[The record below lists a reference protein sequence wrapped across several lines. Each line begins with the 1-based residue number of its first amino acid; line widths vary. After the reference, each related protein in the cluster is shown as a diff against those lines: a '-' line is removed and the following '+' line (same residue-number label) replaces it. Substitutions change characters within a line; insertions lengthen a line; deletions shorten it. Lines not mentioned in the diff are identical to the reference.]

1 MPETVT
7 DRLVAL
13 ARQNGWG
20 VDDRRHIGIVWFH
33 RGPVEWAHLGTDA
46 QGDRV
51 LSASGGIKG
60 RPTRYW
66 VSGRTNAIGAA
77 HTDRAAVLAE
87 RLAAEPYRFT
97 D

>member
-1 MPETVT
+1 MPETLT
-7 DRLVAL
+7 DRLVTL
-13 ARQNGWG
+13 AQLNGWAI
-20 VDDRRHIGIVWFH
+20 DDRRQIGLVWFS

-46 QGDRV
+46 EGERV
-51 LSASGGIKG
+51 LSACGGIKG

-66 VSGRTNAIGAA
+66 VSGRTTQLGAA